1 MTVARFT
8 IAYWCVLIA
17 AVLPILCAVVAKAA
31 RLGKPRAQGGFDNHD
46 PRGWFARQTD
56 WRARLNAAQANGFE
70 GLPFFIG
77 AVVIAHQLGAYQTLV
92 DLLACSY
99 IVLRLLY
106 AMMYVA
112 DLATLRTVVWTLAF
126 MANVAILLAGYR

>member
-1 MTVARFT
+1 
-8 IAYWCVLIA
+8 
-17 AVLPILCAVVAKAA
+17 
-31 RLGKPRAQGGFDNHD
+31 
-46 PRGWFARQTD
+46 
-56 WRARLNAAQANGFE
+56 
-70 GLPFFIG
+70 
-77 AVVIAHQLGAYQTLV
+77 VVIAHQLGAYQTSV

-112 DLATLRTVVWTLAF
+112 DLATLRSVVWTLAF